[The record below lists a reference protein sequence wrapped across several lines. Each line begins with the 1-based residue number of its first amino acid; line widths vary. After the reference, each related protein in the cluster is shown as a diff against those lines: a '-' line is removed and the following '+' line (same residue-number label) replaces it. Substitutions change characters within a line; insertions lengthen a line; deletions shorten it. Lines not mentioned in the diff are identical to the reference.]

1 MRMLHLLRHDVRQHW
16 RLLLAWTLFIIAQPI
31 VAVLFRGEPGKPA
44 AIDGVIPALLVI
56 GARLLVGAVLVMT
69 VVQQDAP
76 LDNRTFWRTRPI
88 APATMAA
95 AKLLLVAL
103 ALLGLPLLVTLGVA
117 IVAEVPLWYW
127 PTIAIQVLLIDG
139 ALLGLTLVCAA
150 FTRHLS
156 TALVVAILTLL
167 LGLSVYSYA
176 SRAGVAL
183 HTPMP
188 MTAMYVD
195 PTYAAPTLLL
205 VLVVALW
212 TMAVALWWGVRGRSR
227 ALAVAAAAS
236 VALVVVWYVPA
247 ARLHR
252 RPPLAD
258 KVMPA
263 LTLDPQSVRA
273 LSLPDTPQRIAI
285 VADVR
290 VAGEEVETIKDLWLV
305 EGTLDDGRAARHAR
319 ASNEPNTG
327 YAPGQPVAAMLA
339 VLSPEEFH
347 DLRGRR
353 VHFRGRFTA
362 NVRRGARLAAGPLS
376 PATRLATPI
385 GHYRATRVTPA
396 SRDVAAGELVL
407 LRPLTTSRGYPEFV
421 LRDAR
426 SGRRLD
432 AVFWWPARTSFSYL
446 LLLPT
451 LARPFEWDP
460 VHLRFAQPSASTVDP
475 ERTSVELHELEPSWH
490 ATPAADLAFV
500 MPDEF
505 TPQAKG
511 LRWRP

>member
-1 MRMLHLLRHDVRQHW
+1 
-16 RLLLAWTLFIIAQPI
+16 
-31 VAVLFRGEPGKPA
+31 
-44 AIDGVIPALLVI
+44 
-56 GARLLVGAVLVMT
+56 
-69 VVQQDAP
+69 
-76 LDNRTFWRTRPI
+76 
-88 APATMAA
+88 
-95 AKLLLVAL
+95 
-103 ALLGLPLLVTLGVA
+103 
-117 IVAEVPLWYW
+117 
-127 PTIAIQVLLIDG
+127 
-139 ALLGLTLVCAA
+139 
-150 FTRHLS
+150 
-156 TALVVAILTLL
+156 
-167 LGLSVYSYA
+167 
-176 SRAGVAL
+176 
-183 HTPMP
+183 
-188 MTAMYVD
+188 MYVD

-212 TMAVALWWGVRGRSR
+212 TMAIALWWGVRGRQR
-227 ALAVAAAAS
+227 ALAAAVAAS
-236 VALVVVWYVPA
+236 VALLVVWYVPA

-252 RPPLAD
+252 RPPLAE

-263 LTLDPQSVRA
+263 LMLDPQSVRA

-290 VAGEEVETIKDLWLV
+290 VTGAEVETIKDLWLV
-305 EGTLDDGRAARHAR
+305 KGTLDDGRAARDAR
-319 ASNEPNTG
+319 ASNEPNMG

-385 GHYRATRVTPA
+385 GHYRTTRVAPA

-407 LRPLTTSRGYPEFV
+407 LRPLATSRGYPEFV

-426 SGRRLD
+426 SGRRLN

-475 ERTSVELHELEPSWH
+475 ERTLIELHELEPSWH
-490 ATPAADLAFV
+490 ATPAAELAFV